1 VPSSGEVDH
10 GSTGHDVDC
19 AVLRLDPTWPLRLDD
34 GWRLC
39 QCLHYDLRAW
49 YWVIEREGRLL
60 CLDTLDDPCGL
71 GRDGFPTAV
80 LSWEEPRG
88 TRGAQA
94 AYLTAKRL
102 RKGIVS
108 EAEWARIGTLARDD
122 PANFRTALD
131 AVVGPRLTRLLHRSS
146 LEGRA
151 PDPAVWRRARRIQQL
166 RRIRTPLRAM
176 QALSLGARRELLR
189 VARPTGLFAL
199 VVGPDGSGKSTLAR
213 QLPALCE
220 GTFRRSAWY
229 HWRPGLLPRA
239 SSLLNRDKGDV
250 SEPHA
255 RPPHGR
261 GVSLALLGYDWL
273 DSLLGGWLKVWPLRA
288 RTGLVVMERGWWD
301 MIVDPRRYRLD
312 VPAGLIRLLGAVL
325 PQPDLTFIL
334 ESPPE
339 VLQGRTA
346 EIAGDELERQ
356 VSSWRTS
363 LPTGVRQVYL
373 DASRPIEE
381 VAQEAREAVL
391 RLLEARAVSRLGGGW
406 ASLPRRSA
414 SRWLLPRGPKPS
426 ATAGLAIYQPTTT
439 RALAGWGAA
448 RLLASVGGF
457 RLLPRAAAPARPVR
471 EALAA
476 HVPPRGTVAVART
489 AHPGRHVALIVDE
502 RGERHGVAKV
512 ATDADAAAALDR
524 EAARIE
530 AFGKLLP
537 RPLAAPRILAREGG
551 LLLLEAVPWRVR
563 PRPWR
568 LDEEVA
574 WALGAFFRRGAHQA
588 APLLGPAHGDCAP
601 WNLLRT
607 EGGWVLI
614 DWEDAS
620 GAQPPFYD
628 LFHYIAQAHVLLGRP
643 SWPAVLDGF
652 RDGAGWVGRAVRAYA
667 DGAGIARKDATEFL
681 ESYLVDI
688 PAKLR
693 PLGLD
698 KRDRTA
704 TRRRFKLRGA

>member
-1 VPSSGEVDH
+1 LSREVDH
-10 GSTGHDVDC
+10 GSTGHDIDY
-19 AVLRLDPTWPLRLDD
+19 AVLRLDPMWPLRLDG

-60 CLDTLDDPCGL
+60 CLDTLDDPHGL

-80 LSWEEPRG
+80 LWS
-88 TRGAQA
+88 GAPAAAQATQA
-94 AYLTAKRL
+94 AYLVAKRL
-102 RKGIVS
+102 RKRIGS
-108 EAEWARIGTLARDD
+108 EAEWIRIGTLARDD
-122 PANFRTALD
+122 PASFRRALD
-131 AVVGPRLTRLLHRSS
+131 TVVGPRLTRLLYRSS
-146 LEGRA
+146 LEGRT
-151 PDPAVWRRARRIQQL
+151 PDPAVSRRSRRIQQL

-176 QALSLGARRELLR
+176 QALSLGARRELHR
-189 VARPTGLFAL
+189 VRRPTGLFIL

-220 GTFRRSAWY
+220 GIFRRAAWY
-229 HWRPGLLPRA
+229 YWRPGLLSRA

-250 SEPHA
+250 SQPHA
-255 RPPHGR
+255 RPPNRR
-261 GVSLALLGYDWL
+261 GVSLTLLVYDWL

-312 VPAGLIRLLGAVL
+312 TPTGLIRLLGAVL
-325 PQPDLTFIL
+325 PHPDLAFVL
-334 ESPPE
+334 ESPLE
-339 VLQGRTA
+339 VLQRRTA

-363 LPTGVRQVYL
+363 LPTGVRRVYL
-373 DASRPIEE
+373 DASRPVEE
-381 VAQEAREAVL
+381 VAREAREAVL
-391 RLLEARAVSRLGGGW
+391 GLLEARAVSRLGGGW
-406 ASLPRRSA
+406 AALPRRGA
-414 SRWLLPRGPKPS
+414 SRWLLPRGPKPL
-426 ATAGLAIYQPTTT
+426 AMAGLTIYQPTTT
-439 RALAGWGAA
+439 RALAGWGTA

-457 RLLPRAAAPARPVR
+457 RLLPRAHAPDRLVR

-476 HVPPRGTVAVART
+476 YIPPRGTVSVART
-489 AHPGRHVALIVDE
+489 AHPGRYVALIMDE
-502 RGERHGVAKV
+502 RGERQGVGKV
-512 ATDADAAAALDR
+512 ATDPEAARALDR
-524 EAARIE
+524 EVAGIE
-530 AFGKLLP
+530 AFGKFLP
-537 RPLAAPRILAREGG
+537 SPLAAPRILAREDR
-551 LLLLEAVPWRVR
+551 LLLLEAVPWRFR

-568 LDEEVA
+568 LEEEVA
-574 WALGAFFRRGAHQA
+574 WALGVLFRTGAQQA

-607 EGGWVLI
+607 ESGWVLI

-620 GAQPPFYD
+620 GAQPAFYD
-628 LFHYIAQAHVLLGRP
+628 LFHYIAQAHVLLERP

-652 RDGAGWVGRAVRAYA
+652 RCGTGWVGRAVHAYA
-667 DGAGIARKDATEFL
+667 DGAGIARRDAADFL
-681 ESYLVDI
+681 GSYLVDI

-698 KRDRTA
+698 KRDLKA
-704 TRRRFKLRGA
+704 TGRRFKLRGT